1 MRLSEILSPVTLS
14 DFRNLYY
21 QTKAFYVAGAETK
34 LSSIFDWSALSELLN
49 TLELPNPNLRL
60 VKEGRRIGY
69 DDHRSLLNACRDGAT
84 LILDGL
90 HKYNKEACWLAQEIS
105 GAISEPS
112 QINLYLSQPGMGGFN
127 VHYDT
132 HDVLILQLSGKKNW
146 EVFPSTINQPLF
158 YQKEHGKEAPTEP
171 YLVETLHEGDV
182 LYVPKGHWH
191 RATAVDEVSMHL
203 TVGILARTGVDFL
216 NWLVDELRDVEEVRQ
231 PYPLV
236 LQEESGPRGDGLAE
250 LAWLEMIKSALCEA
264 LGNSELLRRYRE
276 SYAIREARYR
286 PFSLPAQLSSEPV
299 SKGLA
304 RSFRKPPFPPM
315 IIRVLEDRI
324 RVISTG
330 RTLDFH
336 KKASDVLEF
345 IREATT
351 FSVEDTLTEAGD
363 LSREGV
369 FAVLDVL
376 VSESVLEVT
385 EMMTPRLPSAS

>member
-1 MRLSEILSPVTLS
+1 M
-14 DFRNLYY
+14 
-21 QTKAFYVAGAETK
+21 
-34 LSSIFDWSALSELLN
+34 
-49 TLELPNPNLRL
+49 
-60 VKEGRRIGY
+60 
-69 DDHRSLLNACRDGAT
+69 
-84 LILDGL
+84 
-90 HKYNKEACWLAQEIS
+90 
-105 GAISEPS
+105 
-112 QINLYLSQPGMGGFN
+112 
-127 VHYDT
+127 
-132 HDVLILQLSGKKNW
+132 
-146 EVFPSTINQPLF
+146 
-158 YQKEHGKEAPTEP
+158 
-171 YLVETLHEGDV
+171 
-182 LYVPKGHWH
+182 PKGHWH

-336 KKASDVLEF
+336 KKASDVLEL
-345 IREATT
+345 IREDNNIFCGGYLNRGGRCPGRACLL
-351 FSVEDTLTEAGD
+351 FLMFWFQN
-363 LSREGV
+363 LSWK
-369 FAVLDVL
+369 
-376 VSESVLEVT
+376 S
-385 EMMTPRLPSAS
+385 PK